1 MNVYTGYLF
10 CLVLLGKGYG
20 RKEKNIGE
28 QKIYQFALNAN
39 IQQ

>member
-1 MNVYTGYLF
+1 MFTLAFFILF
-10 CLVLLGKGYG
+10 GVTRKGYG
-20 RKEKNIGE
+20 RREKNIGE